1 MKKAIILTTIL
12 LLAAV
17 VPSVAQSFEGKI
29 IVQSKVTDAPPEMQ
43 AMKSMV
49 ESTMTTWVKGNKS
62 RMETSNPFTGEL
74 ISITDY
80 DKKES
85 VTCMNLMG
93 QKKAV
98 VSPLGETAMSQPSSV
113 PANFNYK
120 DTGNT
125 KIILGYTCH
134 EALASYTGADGK
146 PMSMSI
152 WFTKELPNRNAQY
165 PGLSGMP
172 MEYSMH
178 VQGMTLTMLTTA
190 IEKLSVSDDKFN
202 IPDGYVLTT
211 QEEMQK
217 GMSGMGGRK

>member
-120 DTGNT
+120 DTG
-125 KIILGYTCH
+125 H